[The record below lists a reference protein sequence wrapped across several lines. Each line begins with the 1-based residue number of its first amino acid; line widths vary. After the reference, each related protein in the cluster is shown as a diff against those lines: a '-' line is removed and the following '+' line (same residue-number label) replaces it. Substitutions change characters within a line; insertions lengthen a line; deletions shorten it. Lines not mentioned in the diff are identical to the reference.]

1 MNRKMQRRPTPVSEI
16 LWEEFMK
23 PYQLTPEELAKLIG
37 VVPHLI
43 EDLLAN
49 RGAVTPDMALRFA
62 SLFGTSPEFWLN
74 IQMKPEL
81 WEVMNEKIEEY
92 QHIQSLQ
99 TNSVFLQP
107 TELTH

>member
-1 MNRKMQRRPTPVSEI
+1 MNRKMQRRPTPLSEI

-23 PYQLTPEELAKLIG
+23 PYQLTPEQLAKLIG

-43 EDLLAN
+43 EDLLTN
-49 RGAVTPDMALRFA
+49 RGTITPDMAIRFA

-74 IQMKPEL
+74 IQMKQEL
-81 WEVMNEKIEEY
+81 WEVMNNKIEEY

-107 TELTH
+107 TGLTT